1 LSQPAPPRLHLAAAF
16 AAVYLF
22 WGATFL
28 AVRYAV
34 EVVPPMLII
43 GIRCTGGALI
53 LLAWLAWRR
62 ELVRPSAAQW
72 RTAAFAGLLLFLGS
86 HVAMAWAEQRMSSG
100 QAALFTSA
108 IPLWVVLLEALRER
122 VMPAWRVF
130 AGIALGIAGVGIL
143 AGGTALNSGTTSDR
157 VLLIVAA
164 FCWAAG
170 SLVGRHGA
178 RPATAAQATAMQ
190 LATGA
195 VWVMAASAMRGE
207 LASFD
212 MASITTKAALSLVFL
227 VICGTVLGFGA
238 FTWLLRVASPA
249 AVSSYAFVN
258 PMVALA
264 LGVLVGDDVLSP
276 RVAVSAV
283 LVVGAVILTMRT
295 GLAPDDD
302 EDEAPERGVRAS
314 RAVREA

>member
-1 LSQPAPPRLHLAAAF
+1 VSQPAPPRLHLLAAF
-16 AAVYLF
+16 GAVYIF

-53 LLAWLAWRR
+53 LLAWLAWRG
-62 ELVRPSAAQW
+62 ELERASAAEW
-72 RTAAFAGLLLFLGS
+72 RTAAYAGLLLFLGS
-86 HVAMAWAEQRMSSG
+86 HVSMAWAEQRMSSG
-100 QAALFTSA
+100 QAALFTST
-108 IPLWVVLLEALRER
+108 IPLWVVLLEAFRLRE
-122 VMPAWRVF
+122 VPTWRVF
-130 AGIALGIAGVGIL
+130 AGIALGTAGVGIL

-157 VLLIVAA
+157 ILLVVAA

-178 RPATAAQATAMQ
+178 RPSSAAQATAMQ

-195 VWVMAASAMRGE
+195 VWVMVASVSRGE
-207 LASFD
+207 LSMF
-212 MASITTKAALSLVFL
+212 SVSEITTRAALSLVFL

-276 RVAVSAV
+276 RVALSAA
-283 LVVGAVILTMRT
+283 LVIGAVILTMRASPPA
-295 GLAPDDD
+295 GPPRERAAKDLARV
-302 EDEAPERGVRAS
+302 A
-314 RAVREA
+314 

>member
-1 LSQPAPPRLHLAAAF
+1 
-16 AAVYLF
+16 
-22 WGATFL
+22 
-28 AVRYAV
+28 
-34 EVVPPMLII
+34 
-43 GIRCTGGALI
+43 
-53 LLAWLAWRR
+53 
-62 ELVRPSAAQW
+62 
-72 RTAAFAGLLLFLGS
+72 
-86 HVAMAWAEQRMSSG
+86 MSSG

>member
-1 LSQPAPPRLHLAAAF
+1 MSQSAPPRLKLMAAF
-16 AAVYLF
+16 GAVYVF

-53 LLAWLAWRR
+53 LLAWLAWRG
-62 ELVRPSAAQW
+62 ELVRASAAEW
-72 RTAAFAGLLLFLGS
+72 RTAAYAGLLLFLGS
-86 HVAMAWAEQRMSSG
+86 HVGMAWAEQRMSSG

-108 IPLWVVLLEALRER
+108 IPLWVVLLEAVRER
-122 VMPAWRVF
+122 VMPSTRVF
-130 AGIALGIAGVGIL
+130 AGVALGIAGVAIL
-143 AGGTALNSGTTSDR
+143 AGGTALNSGTMSDR
-157 VLLIVAA
+157 ILLIVAA

-178 RPATAAQATAMQ
+178 RPSSAAQATAMQ

-195 VWVMAASAMRGE
+195 VWVMSASVLRGE
-207 LASFD
+207 LSMFALSE
-212 MASITTKAALSLVFL
+212 ITTRVALSLAFL

-264 LGVLVGDDVLSP
+264 LGVLVGDDVLSS

-283 LVVGAVILTMRT
+283 LVIGAVVLT
-295 GLAPDDD
+295 
-302 EDEAPERGVRAS
+302 VRAS
-314 RAVREA
+314 APAPAPSERGAEDLPRVA